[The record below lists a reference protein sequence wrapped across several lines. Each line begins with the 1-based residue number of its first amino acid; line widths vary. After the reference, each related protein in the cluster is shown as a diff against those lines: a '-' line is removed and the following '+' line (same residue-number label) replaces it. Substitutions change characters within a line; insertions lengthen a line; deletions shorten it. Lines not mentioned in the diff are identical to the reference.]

1 MQIHWIT
8 TFLLALVAYNNVA
21 VAESLRSFMID
32 YEEDCFL
39 KDGEPFR
46 YISGGMHYFRVPDF
60 YWVDRLKKLRAA
72 GLNAVQT
79 YVVFASW

>member
-1 MQIHWIT
+1 MQIRWI
-8 TFLLALVAYNNVA
+8 TFLLVLATVTD
-21 VAESLRSFMID
+21 VAESLRSFTID
-32 YEEDCFL
+32 YEKNCFL

-60 YWVDRLKKLRAA
+60 YWGDRLKKLRAA

-79 YVVFASW
+79 YVIIVASW